1 MVMKKN
7 AKKDKIDLEAKITPK
22 IKGLKISNKPKA
34 KKGDK
39 TFCSWINE
47 LAQKLR
53 SKTESEQEKLLKE
66 LFPRTIDSVIPIA
79 GKKKKDTGEMKLT
92 YCFDS
97 QEELPPKQ
105 IFRTDIPRGILAMF
119 SQSFIGWQ
127 ACAYLYQSHWA
138 ISRACNA
145 PAEDAM
151 APGYHLTYSHTDDKP
166 GDPKKLVEIV
176 EKSKNIFKIPEI
188 CVRAESKTREFG
200 GIVVVPDIDG
210 VDFEKPFN
218 IDAVKKGA
226 YRGLQ
231 VVEPYWIQPEL
242 DSNAVLTPESIGFY
256 EPTFYKISG
265 KKIRRYHRSWVI
277 PTVHIEVADYL
288 KPMYYWFG
296 PSVPQLIYEAVAQ
309 AQRVATEAPL
319 LAQTKRLVVVD
330 ADLMNYSANQ
340 KEADMALQNLTYLR
354 DNFGVYVKNPG
365 DDLIQLDTTLSDF
378 PDLIMVKWQEV
389 SAAAEMP
396 AVKLLKTQP
405 KGFNS
410 TGEYEENDYKQ
421 ALKRIQ
427 ENKYKKIINFHNM
440 LFTKSEYGQ
449 VLNLVTQFYPID
461 TPSEAEQSEIAEKLS
476 LELIHYVSGGIISH
490 QEARDVLRNDPR
502 GIYTFLK
509 KEIPENLEELN
520 SYFPFTEKDN
530 KGRPQRKSE
539 SPV

>member
-1 MVMKKN
+1 MKN
-7 AKKDKIDLEAKITPK
+7 AKRKNNSDAEAKITPK
-22 IKGLKISNKPKA
+22 IAGLKISNKA
-34 KKGDK
+34 KKEEGQ
-39 TFCSWINE
+39 TFCGWIND
-47 LAQKLR
+47 LAGKLKARSEAEQKTMLD
-53 SKTESEQEKLLKE
+53 K
-66 LFPRTIDSVIPIA
+66 LFPRSIDSVVPI
-79 GKKKKDTGEMKLT
+79 GNKKDKDTGGLKLT

-97 QEELPPKQ
+97 LEPLPTKQ
-105 IFRTDIPRGILAMF
+105 IFRSDLPPGILSMF
-119 SQSFIGWQ
+119 TQSFIGWQ
-127 ACAYLYQSHWA
+127 ACAYLYQAHWA

-151 APGYHLTYSHTDDKP
+151 APGYHLTYSHTDDTP
-166 GDPKKLVEIV
+166 GDPKRLVEIV
-176 EKSKNIFKIPEI
+176 ERSKKEFKIPEI
-188 CVRAESKTREFG
+188 CVRTESKTREFG
-200 GIVVVPDIDG
+200 GVVVVPDIAG
-210 VDFEKPFN
+210 VNFEKPFD
-218 IDAVKKGA
+218 IEMVKKGA
-226 YRGLQ
+226 YKGLQ

-242 DSNAVLTPESIGFY
+242 EKDSAMQPGTPGFY
-256 EPTFYKISG
+256 EPSYYKIAG
-265 KKIRRYHRSWVI
+265 REVRKYHRSWVI
-277 PTVHIEVADYL
+277 PTVHIEVGDII

-410 TGEYEENDYKQ
+410 TGEFEENDYKQ
-421 ALKRIQ
+421 VLKRIQ
-427 ENKYKKIINFHNM
+427 ENRYKKIIDFHNL
-440 LFTKSEYGQ
+440 LFSKSEYGK

-461 TPSEAEQSEIAEKLS
+461 TPSEEQQAEIAEKLS

-490 QEARDVLRNDPR
+490 QEARDVLRNDSR

-509 KEIPENLEELN
+509 KEVPDNLEEIQ
-520 SYFPFTEKDN
+520 SYFPFTEKDE
-530 KGRPQRKSE
+530 KGRPLPKANN
-539 SPV
+539 PI

>member
-1 MVMKKN
+1 MAK
-7 AKKDKIDLEAKITPK
+7 KKDKVDAEAKITPK
-22 IKGLKISNKPKA
+22 ISGLKISGKPK
-34 KKGDK
+34 KKK
-39 TFCSWINE
+39 KNTFCKWVND
-47 LAQKLR
+47 LADDLR
-53 SKTESEQEKLLKE
+53 RKSVAEQNKLLKE
-66 LFPRTIDSVIPIA
+66 LFPRTIDSVIPISS
-79 GKKKKDTGEMKLT
+79 KKDKDTGEMKLT

-97 QEELPPKQ
+97 LEPMPAKQ

-127 ACAYLYQSHWA
+127 ACAQLYQAHWA

-176 EKSKNIFKIPEI
+176 ERSKKEFKIPEI

-200 GIVVVPDIDG
+200 GIVVVPVIDD
-210 VDFEKPFN
+210 VDFEKPFD
-218 IDAVKKGA
+218 ISAVKKGA
-226 YRGLQ
+226 YKGLQ
-231 VVEPYWIQPEL
+231 VVEPYWIQPEMDK
-242 DSNAVLTPESIGFY
+242 DSTLQPETLGFY
-256 EPTFYKISG
+256 EPTYYRISG
-265 KKIRRYHRSWVI
+265 KKNRTYHRSWVI
-277 PTVHIEVADYL
+277 PTVHIEVADFL

-340 KEADMALQNLTYLR
+340 KEADMALENLTYLR

-365 DDLIQLDTTLSDF
+365 DDLVQLDTSLADF

-427 ENKYKKIINFHNM
+427 ENKYKKIIDFHNL
-440 LFTKSEYGQ
+440 LFSKSEYGE

-461 TPSEAEQSEIAEKLS
+461 TPTEEQQAEIAEKLS
-476 LELIHYVSGGIISH
+476 LELIHYVSGGIIDH

-509 KEIPENLEELN
+509 KEIPENLNEIN

-530 KGRPQRKSE
+530 KGRPLPK
-539 SPV
+539 PNDPI